1 MSYDYPRLFAK
12 IVAAVSD
19 DSSISRRMED
29 LISECEAQQPHPDWD
44 RVRKIDFEADEEK
57 IESWFSRS
65 FSGVMFSRQP
75 SGLWVGLVNLSD
87 ESGDIVAEAYAGAS
101 PAFQSLSNDWA
112 RSIESV
118 TDKNYLGSNV
128 LREVYRVAYDSDD
141 GLENE
146 AEYPLVL
153 AYGAMATRK
162 ALASSM
168 LPIEL
173 SAMQGVAVGFDSGDY
188 LHLGEFTN
196 GQFISNV
203 RIGG

>member
-12 IVAAVSD
+12 IVATVSD
-19 DSSISRRMED
+19 DSLISQRMQD
-29 LISECEAQQPHPDWD
+29 LISECEAQRPHPDWS

-65 FSGVMFSRQP
+65 FSGAMFSAPP

-87 ESGDIVAEAYAGAS
+87 KRGHTVAEAYAGAS
-101 PAFQSLSNDWA
+101 PTFQSLSNDWA

-128 LREVYRVAYDSDD
+128 LREIYQVAYEAED
-141 GLENE
+141 GLEND
-146 AEYPLVL
+146 AEHPLVL
-153 AYGAMATRK
+153 AYGAMATRM

-168 LPIEL
+168 LPTEL

-188 LHLGEFTN
+188 LHLGEFTD

>member
-12 IVAAVSD
+12 IVATVSD
-19 DSSISRRMED
+19 DSSISRRMRD
-29 LISECEAQQPHPDWD
+29 LIAECEAQQPHPDWD
-44 RVRKIDFEADEEK
+44 RVRKINFEADEEK

-65 FSGVMFSRQP
+65 FSGVTFSAPP

-87 ESGDIVAEAYAGAS
+87 KRGKVVAEAYAGVS
-101 PAFQSLSNDWA
+101 PAFQSLSNEWA

-118 TDKNYLGSNV
+118 TDKNYLRSNV
-128 LREVYRVAYDSDD
+128 LREIYDVAYESDD
-141 GLENE
+141 GLEND

-153 AYGAMATRK
+153 AYGAMATRM
-162 ALASSM
+162 ALKSSM
-168 LPIEL
+168 LPLEL
-173 SAMQGVAVGFDSGDY
+173 RTMQGVAVGFDSGNY

-203 RIGG
+203 RTGG